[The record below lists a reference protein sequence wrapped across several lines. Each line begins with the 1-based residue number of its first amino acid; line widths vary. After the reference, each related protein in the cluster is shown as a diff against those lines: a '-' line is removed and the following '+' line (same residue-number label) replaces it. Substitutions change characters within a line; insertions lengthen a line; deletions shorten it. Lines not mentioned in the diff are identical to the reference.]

1 MTLGLNGYDRPSPKH
16 FIRRDLRELPR
27 SNWCQ
32 RFWKGQE
39 VVSQEPTPQ
48 KKTKKPHGCRTYT
61 TGFFEAW
68 KKHPA
73 SPSLPKL
80 AARPSRLFFQE
91 ALRWEL
97 TFHDSVTSTAESSPV
112 TSSRTKGFS
121 VVVQRP
127 SKTWSSVKT
136 SRKPKNTQKIPM
148 FQSTNVRCISNLRF
162 FDLLKLNERIDST
175 HLCMM
180 INCFQNTEAVWK
192 IWTKLA
198 ELKGVWRFSPFL
210 SRLSQCWRLVGW
222 ATHWKNMRQPS
233 KDVSNLL
240 REEVLS
246 ENRSDLKPPAPFF
259 PFCLRSNWV
268 RFHHL
273 QFVSSHLIVETGGLV
288 AFFACS

>member
-1 MTLGLNGYDRPSPKH
+1 
-16 FIRRDLRELPR
+16 
-27 SNWCQ
+27 
-32 RFWKGQE
+32 
-39 VVSQEPTPQ
+39 
-48 KKTKKPHGCRTYT
+48 
-61 TGFFEAW
+61 
-68 KKHPA
+68 
-73 SPSLPKL
+73 
-80 AARPSRLFFQE
+80 
-91 ALRWEL
+91 
-97 TFHDSVTSTAESSPV
+97 
-112 TSSRTKGFS
+112 
-121 VVVQRP
+121 
-127 SKTWSSVKT
+127 
-136 SRKPKNTQKIPM
+136 M

-162 FDLLKLNERIDST
+162 FDLLKLNECIDST

-198 ELKGVWRFSPFL
+198 ELKGVWRFSPLPITTFPML
-210 SRLSQCWRLVGW
+210 
-222 ATHWKNMRQPS
+222 K
-233 KDVSNLL
+233 VSWVSHPLKKYAPTEQRCVKSSF